1 MMRLRTALIAAIL
14 AVTAVA
20 IAAAG
25 RTEPA
30 SAQSP
35 NLAAAL
41 GRALTTP
48 DVDASLTSALAV
60 DLASGQVVYE
70 ASSDRALAPASAE
83 KLAVSFAALRLL
95 GPGYRFRTEVAGGGQ
110 LDGRVWRGDLF
121 LVGYGDP
128 TLATADLDA
137 LARDV
142 KAWGIR
148 RVSGRVVGDETHF
161 DTNRAAPGW
170 KPSFLGLESPPLSAL
185 SVDEVDIRGANETAA
200 AAARAFA
207 SALARRGVVVAGRA
221 IAGRQPAELFPLAQD
236 LSEPLSEIVKHMNRE
251 SDNFVSEMLLKEL
264 GATGARHG
272 STAAGGKVVL
282 DALVEAGVPVDGVR
296 IVDGSGL
303 SRLDRLTAKSLVAI
317 LRAGTTDPAIR
328 DAFVASLAVAGISG
342 TLKKRLVGRPTRGR
356 VIAKTGTTSQASALA
371 GFVRRRY
378 VFAIL
383 QNGSP
388 VPYWSARAAQDRF
401 VTVLARS

>member
-1 MMRLRTALIAAIL
+1 MLRRRLAAI
-14 AVTAVA
+14 AVA
-20 IAAAG
+20 ALALVAASGTAQG
-25 RTEPA
+25 
-30 SAQSP
+30 QSP
-35 NLAAAL
+35 QLARALDRAL
-41 GRALTTP
+41 GTAG
-48 DVDASLTSALAV
+48 VDASRTSALAV
-60 DLASGQVVYE
+60 DLATGRIVYE
-70 ASSDRALAPASAE
+70 ANSRRALAPASAE

-95 GPGYRFRTEVAGGGQ
+95 GPGYRFRTEVAGEGV
-110 LDGRVWRGDLF
+110 LDGSVWRGDLF

-128 TLATADLDA
+128 TLAPADLDA

-148 RVSGRVVGDETHF
+148 RVTGRIVGDETHF
-161 DTNRAAPGW
+161 DANRTAPGW
-170 KPSFLGLESPPLSAL
+170 KPSFLGVESPPLSAL
-185 SVDEVDIRGANETAA
+185 SVDEVDIRGANQSAV

-207 SALARRGVVVAGRA
+207 VALVRRDVAVSGRAVAGR
-221 IAGRQPAELFPLAQD
+221 GPAELFPLAQD
-236 LSEPLSEIVKHMNRE
+236 LSEPLSEIVRHMNRE

-264 GATGARHG
+264 GVAGARDG
-272 STAAGGKVVL
+272 STAAGGKVVR
-282 DALVEAGVPVDGVR
+282 DALVEAGVPVNGVR

-303 SRLDRLTAKSLVAI
+303 SGLDRLTAKALVAV
-317 LRAGTTDPAIR
+317 LRVGAADPEIR
-328 DAFVASLAVAGISG
+328 DAFLTSLAVAGVSG
-342 TLKKRLVGRPTRGR
+342 TLKKRLDRRPTRGQ
-356 VIAKTGTTSQASALA
+356 VIAKTGTTSRASALA